1 MVEEERWR
9 SCCVDKE
16 KLARLAHGKISTSC
30 YVVLD
35 ECLYRDEHP
44 VRDGDNLTVVLVLSD
59 SGVQGSAEQC
69 F

>member
-16 KLARLAHGKISTSC
+16 KLLRLAHGKISPSC

-35 ECLYRDEHP
+35 ECLYRDELP
-44 VRDGDNLTVVLVLSD
+44 VRDGDILTVVEVLSD
-59 SGVQGSAEQC
+59 TGVQGSVEQC